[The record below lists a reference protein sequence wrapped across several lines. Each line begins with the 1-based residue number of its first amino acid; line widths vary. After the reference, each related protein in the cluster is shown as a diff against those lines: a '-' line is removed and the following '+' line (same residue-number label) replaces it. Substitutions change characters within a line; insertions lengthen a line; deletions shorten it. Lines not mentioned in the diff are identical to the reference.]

1 MEFFDFHHHKE
12 KEVGILNLTAFQKP
26 LERPY
31 SVGLHPKTLQ
41 ADYTKE
47 LLWVETMASDPY
59 CWAIGE
65 SGLDGLCETPDDLQ
79 QSAFKAQIQLSNSLE
94 KPMIIH
100 CVRRF
105 SQLLHFYKKATTPWI
120 IHGFNKKESLA
131 KELLDK
137 GLYLSF
143 GNALLHNVSL
153 QTLFS
158 KIPRD
163 RYFLESD
170 TSVSEIGEIYNKA
183 AYLRNIDLEE
193 LKKEIEENLKSI
205 RAHG

>member
-1 MEFFDFHHHKE
+1 MKFFDFHHHKA
-12 KEVGILNLTAFQKP
+12 KEFGILNLTPFQMP
-26 LERPY
+26 PERPF
-31 SVGLHPKTLQ
+31 SVGMHPHTLLS
-41 ADYTKE
+41 DFTKE
-47 LLWVETMASDPY
+47 LNWVENLASNPY

-65 SGLDGLCETPDDLQ
+65 AGLDGLCATPEDLQ
-79 QSAFKAQIQLSNSLE
+79 HRAFEAQIQLSNSLE

-105 SQLLHFYKKATTPWI
+105 SMLLHFHKSARSPWI
-120 IHGFNKKESLA
+120 VHGFNKKESLA

-143 GNALLHNVSL
+143 GNALLRNVSL

-158 KIPRD
+158 KIPSD
-163 RYFLESD
+163 RFFLESD
-170 TSVSEIGEIYNKA
+170 TSHSGIEEIYLKA
-183 AYLRNIDLEE
+183 ASLQNIEVEE
-193 LKKEIEENLKSI
+193 LNKEIENNLKSI

>member
-12 KEVGILNLTAFQKP
+12 QEVGILNLIAFQKP
-26 LERPY
+26 VQRPF
-31 SVGLHPKTLQ
+31 SVGMHPKTLQ
-41 ADYTKE
+41 SDYTEEFQWIEKMG
-47 LLWVETMASDPY
+47 VDPN

-65 SGLDGLCETPDDLQ
+65 AGLDGLCSTPEDLQ
-79 QSAFKAQIQLSNSLE
+79 HKAFEAQIQLSNTLK

-105 SQLLHFYKKATTPWI
+105 SMLLHFHKRATTPWI
-120 IHGFNKKESLA
+120 IHGFNKKETLA

-137 GLYLSF
+137 GFYLSF

-163 RYFLESD
+163 RFFLESD
-170 TSVSEIGEIYNKA
+170 NSLSDIEEIYQRA
-183 AYLRNIDLEE
+183 SSLRNVEVEE
-193 LKKEIEENLKSI
+193 LKKEIEDNLKSI